1 VGVRVVS
8 LLPSATEIVYA
19 LGMDEHLVGV
29 TFECDEP
36 AAARTKKAV
45 VVGGRDTRG
54 MTPREIDRYVRE
66 QLAAGGDLY
75 TLHAD
80 ALRDLRPDVV
90 LTQDLCRVCALP
102 TAHVGQALDYLGCD
116 ADVVSLD
123 PASLQQVLDTIMHV
137 GDRLGVPVRAQRLV
151 FSLRRRLADIAARVG
166 GRPRPRMAVVEWVDP
181 PFTGGHWV
189 PDLVTAAGGT
199 PVAAHPGGR
208 SRQTTWDDVRTARPD
223 VVVVAPC
230 GFHLDAA
237 VDQAKQVLPHLPGPA
252 VWAIDADGLVVRP
265 GPRLIDGVEA
275 LAAILHPD
283 LAGPPHPAAARIVRR
298 PEPPQLPEVG
308 SRASTTGR
316 VRP

>member
-1 VGVRVVS
+1 
-8 LLPSATEIVYA
+8 
-19 LGMDEHLVGV
+19 
-29 TFECDEP
+29 
-36 AAARTKKAV
+36 
-45 VVGGRDTRG
+45 
-54 MTPREIDRYVRE
+54 
-66 QLAAGGDLY
+66 
-75 TLHAD
+75 
-80 ALRDLRPDVV
+80 
-90 LTQDLCRVCALP
+90 
-102 TAHVGQALDYLGCD
+102 
-116 ADVVSLD
+116 
-123 PASLQQVLDTIMHV
+123 MHV
-137 GDRLGVPVRAQRLV
+137 GDRLGVPVRAQRWV

-208 SRQTTWDDVRTARPD
+208 SRQTTWDDVRNARPD